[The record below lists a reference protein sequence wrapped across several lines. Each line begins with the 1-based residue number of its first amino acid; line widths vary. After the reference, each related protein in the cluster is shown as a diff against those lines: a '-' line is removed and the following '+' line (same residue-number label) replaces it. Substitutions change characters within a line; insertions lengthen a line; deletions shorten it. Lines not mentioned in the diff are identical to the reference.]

1 MIVLAHPI
9 HTAIKRCPKDDTNA
23 STVLQK
29 LIALIDSFYD
39 MGGMA
44 VEWEFFSE
52 EHLDKYGLS
61 MDEIA
66 GIREIVIDKAN
77 VYGFSFTI
85 GSDSHTLENYDKAV
99 EWLSENYEI
108 IKDKIA
114 NWI

>member
-1 MIVLAHPI
+1 M
-9 HTAIKRCPKDDTNA
+9 PKDDTNA

-39 MGGMA
+39 MGGMT

-52 EHLDKYGLS
+52 EHLDKYGLLI
-61 MDEIA
+61 DEITE
-66 GIREIVIDKAN
+66 IRKTVLDKAN
-77 VYGFSFTI
+77 AYGFSFTI
-85 GSDSHTLENYDKAV
+85 GSDSHTLANYDKAV
-99 EWLSENYEI
+99 EWLSANYEI